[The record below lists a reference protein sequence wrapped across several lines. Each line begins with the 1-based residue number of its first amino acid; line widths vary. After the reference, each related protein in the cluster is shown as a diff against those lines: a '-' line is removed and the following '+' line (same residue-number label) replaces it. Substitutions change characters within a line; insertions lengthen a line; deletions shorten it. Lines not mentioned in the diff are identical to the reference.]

1 MKTYIKNLNYFFIT
15 LLVFFSGCKKDNPDE
30 VEEIRDLSEQT
41 IADNSALIQ
50 YLETHFYN
58 YDDFEK
64 NPDKYPIE
72 ITLDTIAEDNANKTP
87 LIDQVTKKTIEL
99 INGDDKI
106 NVDLYYL
113 VSRQGRG
120 VSPSVAD
127 STFVTYKG
135 ILLNGVK
142 FDEKVYPVWFDLIS
156 VVRGFREVLPELS
169 DGTFSIRADGTFDFK
184 DYGQGILFIP
194 SSLGYYSNN
203 TGSIPAYSP
212 LIFSVSLYLV
222 NQSDHDLD
230 GILSIDEDVNKD
242 NNPLNDDTDNDGIYN
257 LFDTD
262 DDGDGILTSN
272 EYDQN
277 DDGIP
282 DDSDNDGIPDYLD
295 SDQ

>member
-169 DGTFSIRADGTFDFK
+169 DGTFSVRADGTFDFK

>member
-1 MKTYIKNLNYFFIT
+1 METYIKNLNYFFIT
-15 LLVFFSGCKKDNPDE
+15 LLVFFSGCKKDNSDE

-41 IADNSALIQ
+41 IADNSALIE

-135 ILLNGVK
+135 ILLNGLK

>member
-15 LLVFFSGCKKDNPDE
+15 FLVLFSGCKKDNPDQ

-41 IADNSALIQ
+41 IADNSALIE

-64 NPDKYPIE
+64 KPDKYPIE
-72 ITLDTIAEDNANKTP
+72 IKLDTITEDNINKTP

-113 VSRQGRG
+113 VSRQGKG

-169 DGTFSIRADGTFDFK
+169 DGTFSIKADGTFDFK

-262 DDGDGILTSN
+262 DDGDGILTAN

>member
-277 DDGIP
+277 DDGIA

>member
-15 LLVFFSGCKKDNPDE
+15 LLVFFSGCKKDNSDE

-120 VSPSVAD
+120 LSPSVAD

-135 ILLNGVK
+135 ILLNGLK

>member
-113 VSRQGRG
+113 VSRKGRG

>member
-1 MKTYIKNLNYFFIT
+1 METYIKNLNYFFIT

-135 ILLNGVK
+135 ILLNGLK

>member
-272 EYDQN
+272 EYDKN

>member
-184 DYGQGILFIP
+184 DYGQAILFIP

>member
-1 MKTYIKNLNYFFIT
+1 MMTYNKNLNYFFFT
-15 LLVFFSGCKKDNPDE
+15 LLIFLYACKKDDSDQ

-41 IADNSALIQ
+41 SADNSALIE

-58 YDDFEK
+58 YEDFEN
-64 NPDKYPIE
+64 NPDKYPID
-72 ITLDTIAEDNANKTP
+72 IKLDTIADDNNNKIP
-87 LIDQVTKKTIEL
+87 LINQVTKKTIEL
-99 INGDDKI
+99 INGDDI
-106 NVDLYYL
+106 VNADLYYL
-113 VSRQGRG
+113 VSRQGKGNR
-120 VSPSVAD
+120 PSVAD
-127 STFVTYKG
+127 STFVTYRG
-135 ILLNGVK
+135 NLLNGLK

-156 VVRGFREVLPELS
+156 VVRGFREVLPEFS

-184 DYGQGILFIP
+184 DYGQGIFFIP
-194 SSLGYYSNN
+194 SSLGYFSNN

-257 LFDTD
+257 LFDSD

-277 DDGIP
+277 EDGIP

-295 SDQ
+295 SD

>member
-1 MKTYIKNLNYFFIT
+1 MKTYIKNLKYFFIA
-15 LLVFFSGCKKDNPDE
+15 LLVLFSRCKKDNSDE

-41 IADNSALIQ
+41 IADNSALIE

-64 NPDKYPIE
+64 TPDKYPIE
-72 ITLDTIAEDNANKTP
+72 IKLDTITEDNINKTP

-113 VSRQGRG
+113 VSRQGKG

-169 DGTFSIRADGTFDFK
+169 DGTFSIKADGTFDFK

-203 TGSIPAYSP
+203 TGSIPSYSP

-262 DDGDGILTSN
+262 DDGDGILTAN

>member
-156 VVRGFREVLPELS
+156 VIRGFREVLPELS

>member
-15 LLVFFSGCKKDNPDE
+15 LLVFFSGCKKDNSDE

-72 ITLDTIAEDNANKTP
+72 ITLDTISEDNLNKTP
-87 LIDQVTKKTIEL
+87 LINQVTKKTIEL

>member
-1 MKTYIKNLNYFFIT
+1 MKTYIKNLNYFFIA
-15 LLVFFSGCKKDNPDE
+15 LLVLFSGCKKDNPDE

-41 IADNSALIQ
+41 IADNLALIE

-64 NPDKYPIE
+64 TPDKYPIE
-72 ITLDTIAEDNANKTP
+72 IKLDTITEDNINKTP

-113 VSRQGRG
+113 VSRQGKG

-127 STFVTYKG
+127 STFVAYKG
-135 ILLNGVK
+135 TLLNGVK

-169 DGTFSIRADGTFDFK
+169 DGTFSINADGTFDFK
-184 DYGQGILFIP
+184 DYGQGVLFIP

-272 EYDQN
+272 EYDEN

>member
-1 MKTYIKNLNYFFIT
+1 METYIKNLNYFFIT
-15 LLVFFSGCKKDNPDE
+15 LLVFFSGCKKDNSDE

>member
-1 MKTYIKNLNYFFIT
+1 METYIKNLNYFFIT
-15 LLVFFSGCKKDNPDE
+15 LLVFFSGCKKDNSDE

-135 ILLNGVK
+135 ILLNGLK

>member
-58 YDDFEK
+58 YYDFEK
-64 NPDKYPIE
+64 NPDEYPIE

-135 ILLNGVK
+135 ILLNGLK

-184 DYGQGILFIP
+184 DYGQAILFIP

>member
-15 LLVFFSGCKKDNPDE
+15 LLVFFSGCKKENPDE

-41 IADNSALIQ
+41 IADNLALIE

-58 YDDFEK
+58 YYDFEK
-64 NPDKYPIE
+64 NPDEYPIE
-72 ITLDTIAEDNANKTP
+72 ITLDTIAEDNANKIP

-184 DYGQGILFIP
+184 DYGQAILFIP

>member
-15 LLVFFSGCKKDNPDE
+15 LLVFFSGCKKDNSDE

-135 ILLNGVK
+135 ILLNGLK

>member
-99 INGDDKI
+99 MNGDDKI

>member
-15 LLVFFSGCKKDNPDE
+15 LLVFFSGCKKDNSDE

>member
-1 MKTYIKNLNYFFIT
+1 METYIKNLNYFFIT
-15 LLVFFSGCKKDNPDE
+15 LLVFFSGCKKDNSDE

-120 VSPSVAD
+120 LSPSVAD

-135 ILLNGVK
+135 ILLNGLK